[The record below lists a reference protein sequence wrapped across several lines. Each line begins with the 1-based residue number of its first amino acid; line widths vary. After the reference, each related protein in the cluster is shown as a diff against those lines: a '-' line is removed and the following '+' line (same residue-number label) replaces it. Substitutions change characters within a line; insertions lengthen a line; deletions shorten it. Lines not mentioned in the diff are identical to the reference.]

1 MSYEMKNYL
10 LLARTNT
17 GAIEEKVNVLT
28 DLDTA
33 KCVLDLMMRTKKA
46 LVRGEIIEGNRN
58 WIGDFAVK
66 PIWSTGY
73 ENGKQQHKDNKN

>member
-33 KCVLDLMMRTKKA
+33 KAVLDLMMRTKKSI
-46 LVRGEIIEGNRN
+46 VRGEIIEGNRN
-58 WIGDFAVK
+58 WIGDFAAK

-73 ENGKQQHKDNKN
+73 ADDIK

>member
-1 MSYEMKNYL
+1 VGFFIGGTMSYEIKNYL

-28 DLDTA
+28 DLQTA
-33 KCVLDLMMRTKKA
+33 KSVLNLIMRTKKT

-58 WIGDFAVK
+58 WIGDFSVK
-66 PIWSTGY
+66 PIWRTGY
-73 ENGKQQHKDNKN
+73 EDDK

>member
-17 GAIEEKVNVLT
+17 GAIEEKVNVMT
-28 DLDTA
+28 DLETA
-33 KCVLDLMMRTKKA
+33 KACLDIIMRTKKS

-58 WIGDFAVK
+58 WIGDFRVK
-66 PIWSTGY
+66 PIWSTED
-73 ENGKQQHKDNKN
+73 ENVNKQHKTTQN

>member
-1 MSYEMKNYL
+1 MQNYL

-28 DLDTA
+28 DLETA
-33 KCVLDLMMRTKKA
+33 KAVLDIIMHTKKS

-58 WIGDFAVK
+58 WIGDFQVQ
-66 PIWSTGY
+66 PIWRI
-73 ENGKQQHKDNKN
+73 EK

>member
-1 MSYEMKNYL
+1 MKYEMKNYL

-17 GAIEEKVNVLT
+17 GAIEEKVNVMT
-28 DLDTA
+28 DIETA
-33 KCVLDLMMRTKKA
+33 KSVLYLMMSTKKA

-66 PIWSTGY
+66 PIWRTGY
-73 ENGKQQHKDNKN
+73 ENDQQ

>member
-28 DLDTA
+28 DLETA
-33 KCVLDLMMRTKKA
+33 KAVLDLIMRTKKGII
-46 LVRGEIIEGNRN
+46 RGEIIEGNRN

-66 PIWSTGY
+66 PIWSISH
-73 ENGKQQHKDNKN
+73 ENVNKQHKATQD